1 MKVFCLT
8 SFLGGCYQCF
18 KFPSK
23 KFNNATMLEAH
34 YYSEKKNKKIIT
46 EVKTLFI
53 FGNALLCQQK
63 LQ

>member
-1 MKVFCLT
+1 MMMTDINYFKNFMKVFCLT

-34 YYSEKKNKKIIT
+34 YYSEKKTKK
-46 EVKTLFI
+46 
-53 FGNALLCQQK
+53 
-63 LQ
+63 